1 MIDYFTNLEEF
12 KIEDICH
19 VIYQLQ
25 KQNILTLN
33 NKDCY
38 ALGDTICNILNDY
51 YEDFEEDEE

>member
-38 ALGDTICNILNDY
+38 VLSDTILNILNNY
-51 YEDFEEDEE
+51 YQQMED